1 MNEKELTADPWSGV
15 QGRGIYTSRGCSK
28 CEGLREGD
36 CEMVQIRETEEAGQ
50 RNLVWIPDPILDL
63 KIYFAIKNNTEI
75 TGKICI
81 LSVS

>member
-1 MNEKELTADPWSGV
+1 
-15 QGRGIYTSRGCSK
+15 
-28 CEGLREGD
+28 
-36 CEMVQIRETEEAGQ
+36 MVQIRETEEAGQ